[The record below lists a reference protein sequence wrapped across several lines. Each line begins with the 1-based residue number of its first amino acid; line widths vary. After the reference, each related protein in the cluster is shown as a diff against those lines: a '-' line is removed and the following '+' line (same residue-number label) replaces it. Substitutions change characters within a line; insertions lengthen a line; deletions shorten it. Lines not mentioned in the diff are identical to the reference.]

1 MAYADPAKG
10 VTAVAKILV
19 VDDDP
24 DIVEAMRLVLEGKA
38 HEVEAAGSA
47 EEAEAKVAAF
57 RPDLIL
63 LDIMMPEGTEGF
75 QFVWKLR
82 NQMPDEVKDTPI
94 VVLSAIHS
102 RVDLRFYPE
111 ESDGTYEPGEFLPV
125 QGFIDKPAAPHEL
138 VSRVSEV
145 LAGR

>member
-1 MAYADPAKG
+1 
-10 VTAVAKILV
+10 VTTVAKILL

-24 DIVEAMRLVLEGKA
+24 DIVEAMRLVLEGSD
-38 HEVEAAGSA
+38 HEVATAGSPQEA
-47 EEAEAKVAAF
+47 EEQTVGF

-82 NQMPDEVKDTPI
+82 NSLPPEVQGTPI

-102 RVDLRFYPE
+102 KVDLRFYPE
-111 ESDGTYEPGEFLPV
+111 QSDGTYASGEFLPV
-125 QGFIDKPAAPHEL
+125 QGFIDKPAAPQEL
-138 VSRVSEV
+138 LSKVAEV
-145 LAGR
+145 LSR